1 MNKQARKNEATAFQI
16 AIDGPAAAG
25 KSTLARLLAKKL
37 GGYYVNTG
45 DMYRALTWAA
55 LQNNL
60 DPEKQ
65 EEELLELL
73 QNWSLEYKL
82 ENDGNMQLY
91 FNEKPIAQENLRN
104 PEVTEIVSQ
113 VAKIPALRKWML
125 QKQRDSAK
133 LGIIV
138 MEGRD
143 IGTVI
148 FPEAKFKFFVT
159 ASALERARRRMAQ
172 SNEVKEGATLEKVV
186 AEIEE
191 RDRIDSSRSEAPL
204 KAANDA
210 QIINNDSM
218 TKYETAA
225 LLADI
230 IRKKLS

>member
-1 MNKQARKNEATAFQI
+1 
-16 AIDGPAAAG
+16 
-25 KSTLARLLAKKL
+25 
-37 GGYYVNTG
+37 
-45 DMYRALTWAA
+45 
-55 LQNNL
+55 
-60 DPEKQ
+60 
-65 EEELLELL
+65 
-73 QNWSLEYKL
+73 
-82 ENDGNMQLY
+82 
-91 FNEKPIAQENLRN
+91 
-104 PEVTEIVSQ
+104 
-113 VAKIPALRKWML
+113 ML